1 MNPSD
6 SIYALGLS
14 LAIGLLI
21 GLERGWHEREADEGM
36 RVAGVRTY
44 GLLGFL
50 GGFAGL
56 IATKSHIMVVGFGL
70 VGVAAALAVGYAMHA
85 KRGDAGITS
94 LVAGIL
100 VYLFGAATTLG
111 YAIEAAMAAVATTL
125 LLSYKPQLHRGI
137 SKLEPAEL
145 RAALKLLAISVVILP
160 VLPNESYGPW
170 GALNPFEIWWMVV
183 LIAGISFGGYFAMKI
198 IGAGKGAILTGLLA
212 GLASSTALTLSF
224 ARLARS
230 RPNANGMLAIG
241 VLVACGTMFPR
252 MLIVASLIHQPMFTV
267 LLVPAAA
274 MTGVTLFG
282 AAFLLWREKSSTV
295 SESGAGLKNPLD
307 LGSAILFGL
316 LLAFIL
322 VAAKGLESAFG
333 EAGIVAL
340 AGISGLAD
348 VDAITLSLAKLSRAD
363 LALGLASFAII
374 LACAVNSIVKA
385 IMTMVIAGPSMGFRV
400 ALPLAVAA
408 TAGLM
413 TAGITVPPIDVG
425 AWTPS

>member
-1 MNPSD
+1 MTPIEP
-6 SIYALGLS
+6 IYALGIS
-14 LAIGLLI
+14 LALGLLI
-21 GLERGWHEREADEGM
+21 GLERGWQEREAKEGA

-44 GLLGFL
+44 GLLGLL

-56 IATKSHIMVVGFGL
+56 IATQSHVIVVGFGL
-70 VGVAAALAVGYAMHA
+70 VGVAAALSIGYAINA

-94 LVAGIL
+94 LVAGML
-100 VYLFGAATTLG
+100 VYIFGAAATLTYTT
-111 YAIEAAMAAVATTL
+111 EAAMAAVATAL

-137 SKLEPAEL
+137 SKLEPTEL
-145 RAALKLLAISVVILP
+145 RATLKLLAISVVVLP
-160 VLPNESYGPW
+160 VLPDKSYGPW

-183 LIAGISFGGYFAMKI
+183 LIAGISFGGYFAMKL
-198 IGAGKGAILTGLLA
+198 IGPGKGAILTGLLA

-230 RPNANGMLAIG
+230 RPESSGMLAIG

-252 MLIVASLIHQPMFTV
+252 MLIVASLVHQPVFAA
-267 LLVPAAA
+267 LLVPAVV
-274 MTGVTLFG
+274 MSGVTLLS
-282 AAFLLWREKSSTV
+282 AVFLLWREKSSAV
-295 SESGAGLKNPLD
+295 GESAARLKNPLD

-322 VAAKGLESAFG
+322 VAAKGLEAAFG
-333 EAGIVAL
+333 EAGILAL

-348 VDAITLSLAKLSRAD
+348 VDAITLSLAKLSRSE
-363 LALGLASFAII
+363 LAIGLAAFAII

-385 IMTMVIAGPSMGFRV
+385 LMTIVIGGPSMGFRV

-413 TAGITVPPIDVG
+413 TSGITVTAIDFST
-425 AWTPS
+425 WKPS